1 MFKTKEKCPYCQ
13 KEFETNIFRF
23 NATLTCK
30 HCHKKIYIETRIG
43 FYFILLVFFMMIN
56 DQMNAAIK
64 NLLPNFPDMVH
75 FLVLFAIMVAAVFA
89 VMFISCKLFG
99 FTSIYRIR
107 SDEYYNNMVLRADE
121 RRMNRKENKKKK
133 K

>member
-1 MFKTKEKCPYCQ
+1 MFKIKEKCPYCQ

-30 HCHKKIYIETRIG
+30 HCHKKIYIETRTA
-43 FYFILLVFFMMIN
+43 FYMILLVFFLMIS
-56 DQMNAAIK
+56 DQMNTGIK
-64 NLLPNFPDMVH
+64 NLIPNAPELVYII
-75 FLVLFAIMVAAVFA
+75 VLFVIMLAAVFV
-89 VMFISCKLFG
+89 VMLISCKLFG

-107 SDEYYNNMVLRADE
+107 SDEYYNNMVKRADQ
-121 RRMNRKENKKKK
+121 RRMDRKEQKKKK